1 MAARLLVAVVL
12 LATVGSGLW
21 WVVSSAPS
29 SSEPDR
35 MAEGDFRVIVMHEGD
50 VVDDGLVRSLPT
62 PLAALQAL
70 GELDHFSVDVEQQ
83 TWIGSGCT
91 AEYVVGIAGKRE
103 SSTGGWNY
111 YVRSPGGDWEWKSAG
126 AACYVLEAG
135 DEVEWCWVELDTCHH
150 HAP

>member
-1 MAARLLVAVVL
+1 MVARPVVAALL
-12 LATVGSGLW
+12 LATVGAGLW
-21 WVVSSAPS
+21 WVASSAPS
-29 SSEPDR
+29 SPAPDQL
-35 MAEGDFRVIVMHEGD
+35 AEGEFRVIVMNEAD
-50 VVDDGLVRSLPT
+50 VVDDGVVRSLPT
-62 PLAALQAL
+62 PLAALRAL
-70 GELDHFSVDVEQQ
+70 GEADNFGVEVEQQ

-126 AACYVLEAG
+126 AACYVLEDG
-135 DEVEWCWVELDTCHH
+135 DEVEWCWVELDACRQ